1 MKTYLSLTQ
10 LNSAL
15 SLRDLSDPGAG
26 PHAMQ
31 LLLADV
37 VAALGLDRALMLR
50 KGITDIR
57 LLRSRHPDVQ
67 SQLLDLAPYRP
78 VSAMPE
84 VRRSCRPPPSNA
96 SGWVPAR

>member
-31 LLLADV
+31 LMLADV
-37 VAALGLDRALMLR
+37 VSALEQLWGVPSR
-50 KGITDIR
+50 THR
-57 LLRSRHPDVQ
+57 LNPLVATTTTGWDT
-67 SQLLDLAPYRP
+67 RP
-78 VSAMPE
+78 TTSP
-84 VRRSCRPPPSNA
+84 
-96 SGWVPAR
+96 GTPAIPAT